1 MGKTTQYDFATHLR
15 QWGPTGVACANL
27 RESRAYCDQFARG
40 HEENFPVLSFALP
53 RSLRPHFTAI
63 YSYCRWADDLGD
75 EVASPVQALQLL
87 DWWEEKL
94 DELYAGRPTHPVMVA
109 LQPTIEQ
116 FRISADPFRDL
127 LSAFRQDQTVTRYE
141 DQDQLLDY
149 CRRSAN
155 PVGRLVLYLFSSD
168 PQDCFGNADAI
179 CTGLQLANF
188 WQDVS
193 VDYAEKG
200 RIYIPGDIMRAHGVS
215 ESDIA
220 RQVHTPATTAMISEL
235 VDDADAWLVRG
246 LPLARQL
253 SGRFSIMT
261 AMFAEGGRAI
271 LRRIRRQRYNVLQS
285 RPRLG
290 RWDKLQLASR
300 AIAYWARLA

>member
-1 MGKTTQYDFATHLR
+1 MGKATRYDFAEHLR
-15 QWGPTGVACANL
+15 RWGPAGELCHDLGQAQT
-27 RESRAYCDQFARG
+27 YCDQFARG

-53 RSLRPHFTAI
+53 RALRPHFAAI

-75 EVASPVQALQLL
+75 EVDHPIQALELL

-94 DELYAGRPTHPVMVA
+94 DDLYAGRPTHPVMVA
-109 LQPTIEQ
+109 LQPTIQ
-116 FRISADPFRDL
+116 RFQIPADPFRDL
-127 LSAFRQDQTVTRYE
+127 LGAFRQDQTVTRY
-141 DQDQLLDY
+141 QNQNQLLDY

-168 PQDCFGNADAI
+168 PRGCFDRSDAI

-193 VDYAEKG
+193 VDFAEKG
-200 RIYIPGDIMRAHGVS
+200 RIYIPADVMQAHGVT
-215 ESDIA
+215 EDDIA
-220 RQVHTPATTAMISEL
+220 RRAHRPATMAMMTEL

-271 LRRIRRQRYNVLQS
+271 LRRIRRQGYNVFQS

-290 RWDKLQLASR
+290 RRDKVYLAGR